1 MLEHIT
7 INPLLPAKKAVIWLH
22 GLGADGHN
30 FASVPSMLNLQ
41 ETRFIF
47 PHAPIRPVT
56 LNGGYP
62 MRAWFDI
69 FGLDRN
75 SDIDSEGIAQAE
87 SQIAELIHHQ
97 ASQGIAYDNIY
108 LAGFSQGGVL
118 AVYTTLRFEKKLAG
132 AIGLSTFLPR
142 AESIDRHPAN
152 ASTPFFIGHG
162 TTDNIVLFHYGRQLA
177 DWLSQTNYPVSWHEY
192 PMAHEVCQ
200 AEMNDLAVWFQR

>member
-7 INPLLPAKKAVIWLH
+7 INSLLPAKKAVIWLH

-30 FASVPSMLNLQ
+30 FAAVPSLLNLQ
-41 ETRFIF
+41 ETQFIF

-56 LNGGYP
+56 LNGGYR

-75 SDIDSEGIAQAE
+75 SDIDSEGLAVAE
-87 SQIAELIHHQ
+87 AQIAELVHAQ
-97 ASQGIAYDNIY
+97 AGQGIPYENIY

-118 AVYTTLRFEKKLAG
+118 AVYTTLRFEEKLAG
-132 AIGLSTFLPR
+132 GIGLSTFLPR
-142 AESIDRHPAN
+142 AESIERHPAN

-162 TTDNIVLFHYGRQLA
+162 TADNIVLFQYGRQLA
-177 DWLSQTNYPVSWHEY
+177 EWLSDTAYPVTWHQYE
-192 PMAHEVCQ
+192 MAHEVCQ
-200 AEMNDLAVWFQR
+200 QEINDLAVWLKK